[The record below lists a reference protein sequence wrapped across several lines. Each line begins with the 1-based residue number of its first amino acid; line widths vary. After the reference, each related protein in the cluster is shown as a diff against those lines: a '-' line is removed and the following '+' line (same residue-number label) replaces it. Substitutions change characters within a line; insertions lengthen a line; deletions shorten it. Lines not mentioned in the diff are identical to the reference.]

1 MEKILE
7 QKMIDTLF
15 ATQAES
21 KNGDVSKAAAVIP
34 YSFGQA
40 EQISNEQMRAI
51 NMVNDQLARSLT
63 HTLAAWLRS
72 QVFAMVAANEQM
84 TYAEYLTCLPDPCY
98 VCVLRLEPMGGFGL
112 LEINLGLAMMM
123 VDVLLGGHG
132 DVGKVREMTDIEN
145 TILMSVMEIVV
156 RELNTAWD
164 TAGLRF
170 DLEPSET
177 REGIMRL
184 MPSDERTLCVSMDIE
199 MDGTHGLV
207 NLCLPSVILNAM
219 HRRLRSVRE
228 TPRRRLEASTLRVSE
243 LVAGSGF
250 KTALRLPAMR
260 VSSRKLQSLV
270 PGALLEL
277 PLPRHTMAELMVE
290 GVKLCDAVPV
300 GRGEHRAALLQH
312 LPFELDNPKSGVMP
326 VNELSVPA
334 EGVKV

>member
-15 ATQAES
+15 ATQADG
-21 KNGDVSKAAAVIP
+21 KNAEGGKPEAVVP

-98 VCVLRLEPMGGFGL
+98 VCVLRLEPMGGYGL

-132 DVGKVREMTDIEN
+132 DVGKVRELTDIEN

-156 RELNTAWD
+156 RELNAAWD

-170 DLEPSET
+170 DLQPSET

-184 MPSDERTLCVSMDIE
+184 MPSDERTLCVSIDIE
-199 MDGTHGLV
+199 MDGTHGLL

-228 TPRRRLEASTLRVSE
+228 TPRRRLEASTLRVCE
-243 LVAGSGF
+243 LVSDSSFRAS
-250 KTALRLPAMR
+250 LRLPTMR
-260 VSSRKLQSLV
+260 LSSRKLQSLV

-277 PLPRHTMAELMVE
+277 PLPRYTMAEMLVE
-290 GVKLCDAVPV
+290 GVRLCSAVPV
-300 GRGEHRAALLQH
+300 GRGEHRAALLREIPCDPDRA
-312 LPFELDNPKSGVMP
+312 LPDGEQTSSTTGAQ
-326 VNELSVPA
+326 S
-334 EGVKV
+334 